1 MVKDLFERIQNNKG
15 PLGKWASQAE
25 GYYVFPKLEGEL
37 GPRMQF
43 HGKEILNWSINDY
56 LGLAIH
62 PEVRKADTERQK
74 SKPKRRIEPQIVA
87 PESQPS
93 VRAEREKTTV
103 QARTVVVESEL
114 RDERL
119 RAESSRA
126 DDLAERLSRLERQHE
141 ELKAVAIEVEGRL
154 ERAME
159 YIRSLLAADQ
169 K

>member
-1 MVKDLFERIQNNKG
+1 MEQLRPEEKSSSAAGGNALPTRSTARDRVDSALSRLESMV
-15 PLGKWASQAE
+15 
-25 GYYVFPKLEGEL
+25 
-37 GPRMQF
+37 
-43 HGKEILNWSINDY
+43 
-56 LGLAIH
+56 
-62 PEVRKADTERQK
+62 
-74 SKPKRRIEPQIVA
+74 
-87 PESQPS
+87 
-93 VRAEREKTTV
+93 
-103 QARTVVVESEL
+103 
-114 RDERL
+114 DERL